1 MEQLKFKNFEISE
14 TKADANGNL
23 IIEGYGAVFGNIDSY
38 GDIIEKGAFAN
49 TLNERKDRIAF
60 AYQHDIWNP
69 IGKIIEIK
77 EDDKGLW
84 LKVMLSSAE
93 KDIQTKVKEG
103 ILQELSIG
111 YREVNARRETRDEKE
126 VNVVSEIKLYEISL
140 VTVAANPLARIEG
153 MKGEEKRDYLEKEFD
168 RLIAIV
174 RNENINFELNK
185 LKSLVFSAEVE
196 THEYQPQKKQELYKD
211 EILKILNGK

>member
-1 MEQLKFKNFEISE
+1 MEQLKFKNFAIEQ
-14 TKADANGNL
+14 TKADESGNL

-38 GDIIEKGAFAN
+38 GDIIEKGAFGN
-49 TLNERKDRIAF
+49 TLSERRDRIAF

-69 IGKIIEIK
+69 IGKILELR
-77 EDDKGLW
+77 EDEKGLW
-84 LKVMLSSAE
+84 LKVMLSAAE

-111 YREVNARRETRDEKE
+111 YKEVSAHREVRDKNE
-126 VNVVSEIKLYEISL
+126 VNVVTEIKLYEISL

-153 MKGEEKRDYLEKEFD
+153 MKADEKRDFLQKEFD

-174 RNENINFELNK
+174 RNDNINFELNK
-185 LKSLVFSAEVE
+185 LKSLIFSAEVE
-196 THEYQPQKKQELYKD
+196 THEQPPKEEGLKKGD
-211 EILKILNGK
+211 ILKILNGK